1 MKRTILLTI
10 VAALF
15 CNYSCQQTKLSKPS
29 DIQYK
34 WHEQERLMFIHFA
47 PNTWTEREQDDN
59 SVPLERIN
67 PVKLDTDQWCE
78 AAIAWGA
85 KQIVFV
91 AKHTGGFCWWQ
102 TETTD
107 YGIRNTPY
115 KNGEGDVFKELAE
128 SCKKYDINLGVYIYP
143 GDRTW
148 GAGIGSGGKTEDPS
162 KQDAYNKVF
171 RAQLTEVLTRYGDMM
186 EVWFDGSC
194 YVDVSDIL
202 AEYAKKAV
210 IFQGPQATIRWPGTE
225 GGTLFYPAWNS
236 IRSEDLKTGVS
247 TQIHGTPDGDAWAPL
262 ETDTP
267 LYAHHWFWSSKKAK
281 DIKPLKL
288 LMEYYYKSV
297 GYGAVL
303 LLNSTPDTS
312 GLIPDTDIKR
322 YEEFGEEID
331 RRFKIPISEL
341 QNKKGK
347 KIILELPEPKKIN
360 HIITMEDY
368 REGERIREYVIE
380 GLSRGKWVELIK
392 GSSVGR
398 KKIDYFDE
406 VEVSAVR
413 LNITKAAAKPLI
425 RSLSLYYVDNFI
437 PFETKQSMRV
447 WARPVEVTTWSKD
460 MFKNGKVQVEVE
472 LSNNINVPGQYT
484 LLVIPDEETDIKIDN
499 PEIYYQGTRA
509 LDEFVVVSENK
520 ININQTA
527 QITDKSKIIVKF
539 SIESNIPHN
548 GKVEFQPAVIY

>member
-1 MKRTILLTI
+1 MKGTLFFTI
-10 VAALF
+10 VAILF
-15 CNYSCQQTKLSKPS
+15 VNYSCQQTKLSKPS

-67 PVKLDTDQWCE
+67 PAKLDTDQWCE

-115 KNGEGDVFKELAE
+115 NNGEGDVFKELAE
-128 SCKKYDINLGVYIYP
+128 SCKKYDVNLGVYIYP

-162 KQDAYNKVF
+162 KQAAYNKVF

-202 AEYAKKAV
+202 AEYAQKAV

-225 GGTLFYPAWNS
+225 GGTLYYPAWNS
-236 IRSEDLKTGVS
+236 VRSEDLKTGVS

-281 DIKPLKL
+281 DIKPLNL
-288 LMEYYYKSV
+288 LMEYYYRSV

-312 GLIPDTDIKR
+312 GLIPDADMKR
-322 YEEFGEEID
+322 YKEFGEEID

-347 KIILELPEPKKIN
+347 KITLELPEPTKIN

-380 GLSRGKWVELIK
+380 GLSKGEWVELVK

-406 VEVSAVR
+406 VEVSSIR
-413 LNITKAAAKPLI
+413 LNITKSAAKPLI
-425 RSLSLYYVDNFI
+425 RSLSVYYIDNFI
-437 PFETKQSMRV
+437 PFKTKQNMRI
-447 WARPVEVTTWSKD
+447 WARPVEVATWSKE
-460 MFKNGKVQVEVE
+460 MFQNDKVQVEVE

-484 LLVIPDEETDIKIDN
+484 LLVIPDEEIDIKIGN

-539 SIESNIPHN
+539 SIESNISHN

>member
-1 MKRTILLTI
+1 MFIQSKTHNIKRTVFLTI

-281 DIKPLKL
+281 DIKPLSL
-288 LMEYYYKSV
+288 LMEYYYMLSKV
-297 GYGAVL
+297 FPGV
-303 LLNSTPDTS
+303 N
-312 GLIPDTDIKR
+312 
-322 YEEFGEEID
+322 
-331 RRFKIPISEL
+331 
-341 QNKKGK
+341 
-347 KIILELPEPKKIN
+347 
-360 HIITMEDY
+360 
-368 REGERIREYVIE
+368 
-380 GLSRGKWVELIK
+380 GLS
-392 GSSVGR
+392 
-398 KKIDYFDE
+398 
-406 VEVSAVR
+406 
-413 LNITKAAAKPLI
+413 
-425 RSLSLYYVDNFI
+425 
-437 PFETKQSMRV
+437 
-447 WARPVEVTTWSKD
+447 
-460 MFKNGKVQVEVE
+460 
-472 LSNNINVPGQYT
+472 
-484 LLVIPDEETDIKIDN
+484 
-499 PEIYYQGTRA
+499 
-509 LDEFVVVSENK
+509 
-520 ININQTA
+520 
-527 QITDKSKIIVKF
+527 
-539 SIESNIPHN
+539 
-548 GKVEFQPAVIY
+548 